1 MCTHEHDT
9 NNYQGYQKNNFL
21 NYHNRF
27 TNAASCS
34 WEIRKFSSNFNHKEA
49 DGVTEKRG
57 KVTGIC
63 TIHENAEVCNGEHGK
78 NGPVCGGMTITI
90 EACKYL

>member
-1 MCTHEHDT
+1 MCTHEHDSY
-9 NNYQGYQKNNFL
+9 NYQGYQKNNFL

-34 WEIRKFSSNFNHKEA
+34 WEIRKFSSDWAIKEA
-49 DGVTEKRG
+49 DRVTYKWG

-63 TIHENAEVCNGEHGK
+63 TVTKMLRSATESTARTDRYV
-78 NGPVCGGMTITI
+78 VV
-90 EACKYL
+90 